1 MAIIQITANTET
13 HEIIASIDGV
23 LWGTV
28 QDAHVYKFKDCC
40 DGKDKVD
47 ISLGSPTLENNG
59 VKVTNRT
66 CVYASLKDNEK
77 ATAKQLDN
85 GLADITVEE
94 KDYGKAVA
102 SWLFK

>member
-28 QDAHVYKFKDCC
+28 QDAHVWKLRDCC
-40 DGKDKVD
+40 DGKDKVE
-47 ISLGSPTLENNG
+47 ITIGSPTIETNG

-66 CVYASLKDNEK
+66 CVYASLKDDEK
-77 ATAKQLDN
+77 AVAKQLDN
-85 GLADITVEE
+85 GLANITVEE
-94 KDYGKAVA
+94 KDYAKAVA
-102 SWLFK
+102 NWLFK